1 MTRESIENSQLTS
14 GPMFGRTSP
23 GSFQQMRFYMIAC
36 CIAVLASPLLA
47 GATSELGYAQ
57 QIDAAYKTWA
67 KSPPSGEIPRSGD
80 PHVEAMQLRAT
91 LFMGQDVRQE
101 TKYKLLKRLSDIEK
115 SSGANSVKLVPI
127 LLQLAAL
134 PGLDD
139 GLRNLQKAVAL
150 ANGAPLTPDKKSD
163 NMAAAEWLYIAGS
176 PDTFFVVAGGAN
188 SGSAI
193 LTDDLRESMLKASF
207 KLGLKVAGLNSDV
220 LDTLLSLCDTY
231 RKQKHTE
238 ELIAIGRATL
248 NALAASAESDKAHSM
263 QRKFLKNYQHNL
275 TALRNTEELAYLDR
289 LAADERK
296 RKNVDN
302 LQSSFEQLQKAEKR
316 AEVDPY
322 ELLNARVR
330 NASALLSNGDKA
342 GAFEQYRLVL
352 KSYRDM
358 PVANVDSD
366 VTRTI
371 WNGVLFAL
379 KNADTKTDER
389 IIYDLV
395 EAHLE
400 KLSRDVRRNGLRKSD
415 FTGQLNEVTRYYM
428 DKHRNDSAI
437 EFLSS
442 TRDKVK
448 KICPSDYD
456 TYNDVS
462 EDLRQLYERFGD
474 VDSAKKVAQEQLDSL
489 TQKDS
494 TAAGHLLGVATFYV
508 RIDNFEKANSI
519 INQVL
524 AIMQSNPESFKEKR
538 SLYRFQH
545 VAQEYDRKKQPKDAE
560 LWIRKLVEIIKKNKP
575 AFENDLSWADDP
587 VRVVSKEYCRA
598 GDFESAEA
606 LVLFAQSSFADFSEK
621 IDFSRDLAEIYTKHA
636 ARLQKDGKAG
646 QAQKILA
653 QSNDWF
659 HRSLKTYSEDY
670 AARLIENRQND
681 LRKYGLIEQGTK

>member
-1 MTRESIENSQLTS
+1 MCLQIERVGIL
-14 GPMFGRTSP
+14 GFCRRDGEP
-23 GSFQQMRFYMIAC
+23 GGFQQMRFHITAC
-36 CIAVLASPLLA
+36 CFAFLTSLLLSSA
-47 GATSELGYAQ
+47 ASELSYAQ
-57 QIDAAYKTWA
+57 QIDAAYKIWV
-67 KSPPSGEIPRSGD
+67 KSPPSAEIPRSGD

-101 TKYKLLKRLSDIEK
+101 TKFKLLNRLAEIEK
-115 SSGANSVKLVPI
+115 SSGGSSVKLVPI

-139 GLRNLQKAVAL
+139 GLRNVQRAVSI
-150 ANGAPLTPDKKSD
+150 ANAAPLTPDKKSD

-176 PDTFFVVAGGAN
+176 SDTFFVVAGGAN

-193 LTDDLRESMLKASF
+193 LTDGVRESMLKASF

-231 RKQKHTE
+231 RKQRHSD

-248 NALAASAESDKAHSM
+248 NALAASTDSEKTHSM
-263 QRKFLKNYQHNL
+263 KRKFLKNYQQNL
-275 TALRNTEELAYLDR
+275 MALRNTEELAYLDR
-289 LAADERK
+289 LASDERK
-296 RKNVDN
+296 KDKVEF
-302 LQSSFEQLQKAEKR
+302 LHSTLEQLQDAEKR

-322 ELLNARVR
+322 RLLNARVR
-330 NASALLSNGDKA
+330 YASALLSNGDKA
-342 GAFEQYRLVL
+342 KAFEQYRVAL

-358 PVANVDSD
+358 PVSNVDRD
-366 VTRTI
+366 VTQTI
-371 WNGVLFAL
+371 WNGILYAL
-379 KNADTKTDER
+379 RNVDTKADEL

-400 KLSRDVRRNGLRKSD
+400 KYNREVKRRGLRKTE
-415 FTGQLNEVTRYYM
+415 FTSYLNEVTRYYM

-437 EFLSS
+437 EFLSK

-448 KICPSDYD
+448 KLCPSDYD
-456 TYNDVS
+456 TYNEVC

-474 VDSAKKVAQEQLDSL
+474 VDRASEVAQEQLDSL

-494 TAAGHLLGVATFYV
+494 TAAGHLLGVAAFYV

-524 AIMQSNPESFKEKR
+524 AIMQSNPESFKAKR
-538 SLYRFQH
+538 GLYRFQQ
-545 VAQEYDRKKQPKDAE
+545 VAQEYDRKSHPKEADI
-560 LWIRKLVEIIKKNKP
+560 WIRKLVEIVKKNKF
-575 AFENDLSWADDP
+575 AFEKDLSWADNT
-587 VRVVSKEYCRA
+587 VRVISKEYCRA

-606 LVLFAQSSFADFSEK
+606 LVLFAQSSFSNVFEE
-621 IDFSRDLAEIYTKHA
+621 IDFSRDLAEVYTKHA
-636 ARLQKDGKAG
+636 ASLKKEGKAG
-646 QAQKILA
+646 QAQKALA

-659 HRSLKTYSEDY
+659 NRSLKTYSEES
-670 AARLIENRQND
+670 AARMIENRQND